1 MQGVVRRP
9 KVVATI
15 RRYHLWAVAV
25 GAIGAFFMFA
35 PVVWMV
41 LSSLKPNVEILA
53 LPLQL
58 FPKQWT
64 VGGYVAVWQESGLA
78 RAYLNSLIVCAAT
91 VTSVLFTSSL
101 GGYVFSRLRF
111 PGRRLVFYFALST
124 IMVPFITL
132 FVPLYVV
139 FARLGLADSYVGLW
153 LPSAISSIGI
163 FLCRQFMY
171 SIPTELYDAAKIDGA
186 GEWTVYWRIVLPL
199 IKPALAVVGIF
210 TFLGAFNNYLWP
222 LVLINNQSLYT
233 LPLVLANNI
242 NGLGI
247 TNYQLLMA
255 GAVLASVPTVIV
267 FLLFQRYIMRGI
279 ALTGGNY

>member
-1 MQGVVRRP
+1 
-9 KVVATI
+9 
-15 RRYHLWAVAV
+15 
-25 GAIGAFFMFA
+25 
-35 PVVWMV
+35 
-41 LSSLKPNVEILA
+41 
-53 LPLQL
+53 
-58 FPKQWT
+58 
-64 VGGYVAVWQESGLA
+64 
-78 RAYLNSLIVCAAT
+78 
-91 VTSVLFTSSL
+91 
-101 GGYVFSRLRF
+101 
-111 PGRRLVFYFALST
+111 
-124 IMVPFITL
+124 MVPFITL

>member
-1 MQGVVRRP
+1 
-9 KVVATI
+9 
-15 RRYHLWAVAV
+15 
-25 GAIGAFFMFA
+25 
-35 PVVWMV
+35 
-41 LSSLKPNVEILA
+41 
-53 LPLQL
+53 
-58 FPKQWT
+58 
-64 VGGYVAVWQESGLA
+64 
-78 RAYLNSLIVCAAT
+78 